1 MSVIRSGRKT
11 KTVMAIKIENLGLF
25 IQTCGGG
32 RCPKILIN
40 ENGDALVQGLS
51 VDDATKKELNV
62 PEGEDV
68 VFVPK
73 SIIQEFMEQNK

>member
-1 MSVIRSGRKT
+1 MDALDNDFGFFIEVLPQCASG
-11 KTVMAIKIENLGLF
+11 L
-25 IQTCGGG
+25 
-32 RCPKILIN
+32 CPRILLN
-40 ENGDALVQGLS
+40 ENGDALVQGLL

-73 SIIQEFMEQNK
+73 SIIQGFVKQK